1 MAYRIRAS
9 RMLLAGGL
17 LLATTPAFAQEGMLF
32 KNLVD
37 GMGLFGRDKAD
48 IEYKQRAPLVVPP
61 SSTLPKPQE
70 AGANRSAA
78 WPDDPDVARRKAD
91 RDSSNILF
99 ATTEAYRANTR
110 PLMSQEELRRGRV
123 NGRGNGPE
131 GIVPDHNTGNNQIEP
146 IRIGRE
152 MAARQAQTDTSNL
165 AYGTEPSRRYLH
177 EPPTGY
183 RRPAATA
190 ALGPGQSGPREDKQA
205 VGQREFLVGQKVYEN
220 Q

>member
-9 RMLLAGGL
+9 QMLLAGGL
-17 LLATTPAFAQEGMLF
+17 LLAATPAFAQEGMLF
-32 KNLVD
+32 QNLVK
-37 GMGLFGRDKAD
+37 GMGLFGTDKAD

-78 WPDDPDVARRKAD
+78 WPDDPDVARRKAE
-91 RDSSNILF
+91 RESSNILF
-99 ATTEAYRANTR
+99 STTEAYRGNNK

-123 NGRGNGPE
+123 VGRANGPE
-131 GIVPDHNTGNNQIEP
+131 GIVPDHNNYNNQIQP

-165 AYGTEPSRRYLH
+165 QYGTEPRRQYLH

-190 ALGPGQSGPREDKQA
+190 ALGPGQAGPREDKQA
-205 VGQREFLVGQKVYEN
+205 VGQREFLAGKKVYE
-220 Q
+220 

>member
-9 RMLLAGGL
+9 RMLLAGSL
-17 LLATTPAFAQEGMLF
+17 LLATSPAFAQEGMLF
-32 KNLVD
+32 KNLVE
-37 GMGLFGRDKAD
+37 GSGLFGSSKAD

-70 AGANRSAA
+70 AGAHRSAA
-78 WPDDPDVARRKAD
+78 WPDDPDVARRKAE

-99 ATTEAYRANTR
+99 QNTESYRANTR

-123 NGRGNGPE
+123 TGRTNGPD
-131 GIVPDHNTGNNQIEP
+131 GIVADHNNYNNQIQP
-146 IRIGRE
+146 IRVGRE
-152 MAARQAQTDTSNL
+152 MAARQSQTDEASV
-165 AYGTEPSRRYLH
+165 AYGTEPARRYLH

-183 RRPAATA
+183 RRPAGTA
-190 ALGPGQSGPREDKQA
+190 ALGPGASGPQEDKQA
-205 VGQREFLVGQKVYEN
+205 VGQREYLTGQKVY

>member
-32 KNLVD
+32 QNLVK
-37 GMGLFGRDKAD
+37 GMGLFGTDKAD

-61 SSTLPKPQE
+61 SSSLPRPQE

-78 WPDDPDVARRKAD
+78 WPDDPDVARRRAE

-99 ATTEAYRANTR
+99 SNSESYRANTK
-110 PLMSQEELRRGRV
+110 PLLSQEELRRGRV
-123 NGRGNGPE
+123 TGRTNGPE
-131 GIVPDHNTGNNQIEP
+131 GIVEDHNTGNNQITP

-165 AYGTEPSRRYLH
+165 EYGSEPSRRYLH
-177 EPPTGY
+177 EPPSGY
-183 RRPAATA
+183 RRPAGTA

-205 VGQREFLVGQKVYEN
+205 VGQREFLTGQKVYE
-220 Q
+220 

>member
-9 RMLLAGGL
+9 HTLLVGGL
-17 LLATTPAFAQEGMLF
+17 LLAATPAFAQEGVLF
-32 KNLVD
+32 KNLVN
-37 GMGLFGRDKAD
+37 GLGLFGTDKSD

-61 SSTLPKPQE
+61 SSTLPRPQE
-70 AGANRSAA
+70 AGAGRSAA

-91 RDSSNILF
+91 RESASALF
-99 ATTEAYRANTR
+99 STTESYRANTR
-110 PLMSQEELRRGRV
+110 PLLSQDELRRGRV
-123 NGRGNGPE
+123 TGRTNGPE
-131 GIVPDHNTGNNQIEP
+131 GIVPDHNNYNNQIAP
-146 IRIGRE
+146 IRVGRE

-165 AYGTEPSRRYLH
+165 EYGTEPARRYLH

-205 VGQREFLVGQKVYEN
+205 VGQREFLAGKKVYE
-220 Q
+220 

>member
-78 WPDDPDVARRKAD
+78 WPDDPDVARRKAE
-91 RDSSNILF
+91 RDSANVLF
-99 ATTEAYRANTR
+99 STTEAYRANTR

-123 NGRGNGPE
+123 NGRANGPD
-131 GIVPDHNTGNNQIEP
+131 GIVADHNNYNNQIEP
-146 IRIGRE
+146 IRVGRD
-152 MAARQAQTDTSNL
+152 MAARRSQTDEANL
-165 AYGTEPSRRYLH
+165 AYGTEPARRFLH

>member
-9 RMLLAGGL
+9 RMLLAGSL

-32 KNLVD
+32 KNLIE
-37 GMGLFGRDKAD
+37 GSGLFGSSKAD

-70 AGANRSAA
+70 AGAHRSAA
-78 WPDDPDVARRKAD
+78 WPDDPDVARRKAE

-99 ATTEAYRANTR
+99 QNTESYRANTR
-110 PLMSQEELRRGRV
+110 PLLSQEELRRGRV
-123 NGRGNGPE
+123 TGRSNGPD
-131 GIVPDHNTGNNQIEP
+131 GIVPDHNNYNNQIQP
-146 IRIGRE
+146 IRVGRE
-152 MAARQAQTDTSNL
+152 MAARQSQTDEANL
-165 AYGTEPSRRYLH
+165 AYGSEPARRYLH
-177 EPPTGY
+177 EPPAGY

-190 ALGPGQSGPREDKQA
+190 ALGPGASGPQEDKQA
-205 VGQREFLVGQKVYEN
+205 VGQREYLTGQKVY

>member
-32 KNLVD
+32 KNLIE
-37 GMGLFGRDKAD
+37 GSGLFGSSKAD

-61 SSTLPKPQE
+61 SSSLPKPQE
-70 AGANRSAA
+70 AGAHRSAA
-78 WPDDPDVARRKAD
+78 WPDDPDVARRRAE
-91 RDSSNILF
+91 RDSSNILYQN
-99 ATTEAYRANTR
+99 TESYRANTR

-123 NGRGNGPE
+123 AGRANGPD
-131 GIVPDHNTGNNQIEP
+131 GIVADHNNYNNQIQP
-146 IRIGRE
+146 IRVGRE
-152 MAARQAQTDTSNL
+152 MAARQSQTDEANL
-165 AYGTEPSRRYLH
+165 AYGSEPARRYLH

-190 ALGPGQSGPREDKQA
+190 ALGPGASGPQEDKQA
-205 VGQREFLVGQKVYEN
+205 VGQREYLTGQKVY

>member
-9 RMLLAGGL
+9 HMLLAGSL
-17 LLATTPAFAQEGMLF
+17 LLAASPAFAQEGMLF
-32 KNLVD
+32 QNLVK
-37 GMGLFGRDKAD
+37 GFGLFGTDKAD

-61 SSTLPKPQE
+61 SSSLPRPQE

-78 WPDDPDVARRKAD
+78 WPDDPDVARRRAD

-99 ATTEAYRANTR
+99 QNSESYRANTR
-110 PLMSQEELRRGRV
+110 PLLTQDELRRGRV
-123 NGRGNGPE
+123 AGTPNGPD
-131 GIVPDHNTGNNQIEP
+131 GIVPDHSNYNNQIQP
-146 IRIGRE
+146 IRVGRE

-165 AYGTEPSRRYLH
+165 QYGTEPARRYLH

-190 ALGPGQSGPREDKQA
+190 ALGPGQPGPREDKQA
-205 VGQREFLVGQKVYEN
+205 VGQREFLVGKKVYEN

>member
-32 KNLVD
+32 KNLVE

-61 SSTLPKPQE
+61 SSALPKPQE

-78 WPDDPDVARRKAD
+78 WPDDPDVARRRAD
-91 RDSSNILF
+91 RDSSHIVFQN
-99 ATTEAYRANTR
+99 TESYRANTK
-110 PLMSQEELRRGRV
+110 PLLSQEELRRGRV
-123 NGRGNGPE
+123 TGRTNGPA
-131 GIVPDHNTGNNQIEP
+131 GIVEEHNTGNNQIGP
-146 IRIGRE
+146 IRVGRE
-152 MAARQAQTDTSNL
+152 MAARQAQVDTSNL
-165 AYGTEPSRRYLH
+165 EYGTEPRRQYLH

-183 RRPAATA
+183 RRPAGTA
-190 ALGPGQSGPREDKQA
+190 ALGPGASGPREDKQA
-205 VGQREFLVGQKVYEN
+205 VGQREFLTGQKVYE
-220 Q
+220 

>member
-17 LLATTPAFAQEGMLF
+17 LLAATPAFAQEGMLF
-32 KNLVD
+32 QNLVK
-37 GMGLFGRDKAD
+37 GMGLFGTDKAD

-61 SSTLPKPQE
+61 SSTLPRPQE

-78 WPDDPDVARRKAD
+78 WPDDPDVARRRAE

-99 ATTEAYRANTR
+99 SNSESYRANTR
-110 PLMSQEELRRGRV
+110 PLLSQEELRRGRV
-123 NGRGNGPE
+123 TGRTNGPE
-131 GIVPDHNTGNNQIEP
+131 DIVEDHNTGNNQIAP

-165 AYGTEPSRRYLH
+165 EYGTEPSRRYLH
-177 EPPTGY
+177 EPPSGY
-183 RRPAATA
+183 RRPAGTA

-205 VGQREFLVGQKVYEN
+205 VGQREFLTGQKVY

>member
-9 RMLLAGGL
+9 HMLLASGL

-37 GMGLFGRDKAD
+37 GMGLFGRDKSD

-61 SSTLPKPQE
+61 SSSLPKPQE
-70 AGANRSAA
+70 AGASRSAA
-78 WPDDPDVARRKAD
+78 WPDDPDVARRKAE
-91 RDSSNILF
+91 RDSSNVLF
-99 ATTEAYRANTR
+99 ANTEAYRANTR

-123 NGRGNGPE
+123 TGRTSGPDGVVE
-131 GIVPDHNTGNNQIEP
+131 DHNNYNNQIAP

-152 MAARQAQTDTSNL
+152 LAARQSQVDASNL
-165 AYGTEPSRRYLH
+165 AYGSEPARRYLH

-183 RRPAATA
+183 RRPAGTA
-190 ALGPGQSGPREDKQA
+190 ALGPGASGPREDKQA
-205 VGQREFLVGQKVYEN
+205 VGQREFLTGQKVYE
-220 Q
+220 

>member
-91 RDSSNILF
+91 RDSANILF
-99 ATTEAYRANTR
+99 STTEAYRANTR
-110 PLMSQEELRRGRV
+110 PLMSQDELRRGRV
-123 NGRGNGPE
+123 NGRANGPE

-152 MAARQAQTDTSNL
+152 MAARKAQTDTSNL

-183 RRPAATA
+183 RRPAGTA
-190 ALGPGQSGPREDKQA
+190 PVGPGAADPQEDKQA
-205 VGQREFLVGQKVYEN
+205 VGQREFLAGRKVY

>member
-9 RMLLAGGL
+9 RMLLAGSL

-32 KNLVD
+32 KNLIE
-37 GMGLFGRDKAD
+37 GSGLFGSSKAD

-70 AGANRSAA
+70 AGAHRSAA
-78 WPDDPDVARRKAD
+78 WPDDPDVARRKAE

-99 ATTEAYRANTR
+99 QNTESYRANTR
-110 PLMSQEELRRGRV
+110 PLLSQEELRRGRV
-123 NGRGNGPE
+123 TGRSNGPD
-131 GIVPDHNTGNNQIEP
+131 GIVPDHNNYNNQIQP

-152 MAARQAQTDTSNL
+152 LAARQNQIDQNATL
-165 AYGTEPSRRYLH
+165 YGEEPPRRTLT

-190 ALGPGQSGPREDKQA
+190 AFGPGVSGPKEDTQA
-205 VGQREFLVGQKVYEN
+205 TGQREFVTGRGPVMQ
-220 Q
+220 

>member
-32 KNLVD
+32 KNLVE
-37 GMGLFGRDKAD
+37 GMGLFGTDKAD

-78 WPDDPDVARRKAD
+78 WPDDPDVARRKAE

-99 ATTEAYRANTR
+99 QSTESYRANTR
-110 PLMSQEELRRGRV
+110 PLLSQEELRRGRV
-123 NGRGNGPE
+123 TGRGNGPDGVAE
-131 GIVPDHNTGNNQIEP
+131 DHNNYNNQIAP
-146 IRIGRE
+146 IRVGRE
-152 MAARQAQTDTSNL
+152 MAARQSQTDTANL
-165 AYGTEPSRRYLH
+165 QYGTEPARRYLH

-183 RRPAATA
+183 RRPAGTA
-190 ALGPGQSGPREDKQA
+190 ALGPGASGPREDKQA
-205 VGQREFLVGQKVYEN
+205 VGQREFLTGQKVYE
-220 Q
+220 

>member
-17 LLATTPAFAQEGMLF
+17 LLAASPAFAQEGMLF
-32 KNLVD
+32 QNLVK
-37 GMGLFGRDKAD
+37 GMGLFGTDKAD

-61 SSTLPKPQE
+61 SSSLPKPQE
-70 AGANRSAA
+70 AAANRSAA
-78 WPDDPDVARRKAD
+78 WPDDPDVARRKAE
-91 RDSSNILF
+91 RDSSGILF
-99 ATTEAYRANTR
+99 QSTESYRANTR
-110 PLMSQEELRRGRV
+110 PLLSQEELRRGRV
-123 NGRGNGPE
+123 TGRTNGPE
-131 GIVPDHNTGNNQIEP
+131 DIVPDHNNYNNQIAP

-165 AYGTEPSRRYLH
+165 EYGTEPARRYLH

-190 ALGPGQSGPREDKQA
+190 ALGPGQAGPREDKQA
-205 VGQREFLVGQKVYEN
+205 VGQREFLAGKKVYE
-220 Q
+220 

>member
-9 RMLLAGGL
+9 HMLLASGL

-37 GMGLFGRDKAD
+37 GMGLFGRDKSD

-61 SSTLPKPQE
+61 SSSLPKPQE

-78 WPDDPDVARRKAD
+78 WPDDPDVARRKAE
-91 RDSSNILF
+91 RDSSNVLF
-99 ATTEAYRANTR
+99 ANTEAYRANTR

-123 NGRGNGPE
+123 TGRTSGPDGVVE
-131 GIVPDHNTGNNQIEP
+131 DHNNYNNQIAP
-146 IRIGRE
+146 IRVGRE
-152 MAARQAQTDTSNL
+152 LAARQSQVDASNL
-165 AYGTEPSRRYLH
+165 AYGSEPARRYLH

-183 RRPAATA
+183 RRPAASA
-190 ALGPGQSGPREDKQA
+190 ALGPGASGPREDKQA
-205 VGQREFLVGQKVYEN
+205 VGQREFLTGQKVYE
-220 Q
+220 

>member
-17 LLATTPAFAQEGMLF
+17 LLAATPAFAQEGVLF
-32 KNLVD
+32 KNLVK
-37 GMGLFGRDKAD
+37 GMGLFGSDKDD

-61 SSTLPKPQE
+61 SSALPRPQE
-70 AGANRSAA
+70 PGATRTAA

-91 RDSSNILF
+91 REGARAPFSS
-99 ATTEAYRANTR
+99 TEAFRGNNR
-110 PLMSQEELRRGRV
+110 PEMSQQELRRGRV
-123 NGRGNGPE
+123 AGRANGPE
-131 GIVPDHNTGNNQIEP
+131 GIVPDHNNYNNQIAP

-165 AYGTEPSRRYLH
+165 AYGVEPERKYLY

-183 RRPAATA
+183 RMPASTA
-190 ALGPGQSGPREDKQA
+190 PLGPGARGPQEDKQA
-205 VGQREFLVGQKVYEN
+205 VGQREFIAGTKPMQ
-220 Q
+220 

>member
-78 WPDDPDVARRKAD
+78 WPDDPDVARRKAE

-99 ATTEAYRANTR
+99 STTEAYRANTR

-123 NGRGNGPE
+123 AGRANGPE

-165 AYGTEPSRRYLH
+165 AYGTEPARRFLH

>member
-78 WPDDPDVARRKAD
+78 WPDDPDVARRKAE

-99 ATTEAYRANTR
+99 STTEAYRANTR

-123 NGRGNGPE
+123 AGRANGPE

-146 IRIGRE
+146 IRIGRD

-165 AYGTEPSRRYLH
+165 AYGTEPARRFLH

-190 ALGPGQSGPREDKQA
+190 ALGPGQTGPREDKQA

>member
-9 RMLLAGGL
+9 HMLLAGGL

-61 SSTLPKPQE
+61 SSALPKPQE
-70 AGANRSAA
+70 AGAHRSEA
-78 WPDDPDVARRKAD
+78 WPDDPDVARRKAE

-99 ATTEAYRANTR
+99 STTEAYRANTR

-123 NGRGNGPE
+123 AGRGNGPD
-131 GIVPDHNTGNNQIEP
+131 GIVEDHNTGNNQIAP

-152 MAARQAQTDTSNL
+152 LAARQAQTDTSNL
-165 AYGTEPSRRYLH
+165 AYGGEPARRYLH
-177 EPPTGY
+177 EPPSGY

-190 ALGPGQSGPREDKQA
+190 ALGPGASGPREDKQA
-205 VGQREFLVGQKVYEN
+205 VGQREFLAGQKVYE
-220 Q
+220 

>member
-17 LLATTPAFAQEGMLF
+17 LLAATPAFAQEGMLF
-32 KNLVD
+32 QNLMK
-37 GMGLFGRDKAD
+37 GTGLFGSDKND

-61 SSTLPKPQE
+61 GSTLPKPQE
-70 AGANRSAA
+70 PGATRTAA

-91 RDSSNILF
+91 REGTRTPF
-99 ATTEAYRANTR
+99 ASTEAYRANNR
-110 PLMSQEELRRGRV
+110 PEMSQEEIRRGRV
-123 NGRGNGPE
+123 TGRANGPD
-131 GIVPDHNTGNNQIEP
+131 GIVPDHNNYNNQIAP

-165 AYGTEPSRRYLH
+165 AFGSEPERKFLF

-183 RRPAATA
+183 RRPAGTA
-190 ALGPGQSGPREDKQA
+190 PLGPGIAGPQEDRQA
-205 VGQREFLVGQKVYEN
+205 VGQREFLTGTKPMQ
-220 Q
+220 

>member
-9 RMLLAGGL
+9 HMLLAGGL

-61 SSTLPKPQE
+61 SSSLPKPQE
-70 AGANRSAA
+70 AGAHRSEA
-78 WPDDPDVARRKAD
+78 WPDDPDVARRKAE

-99 ATTEAYRANTR
+99 STTEAYRANTR

-123 NGRGNGPE
+123 AGRGNGPD
-131 GIVPDHNTGNNQIEP
+131 GIVEDHNTGNNQIAP

-152 MAARQAQTDTSNL
+152 LAARQAQTDTSNL
-165 AYGTEPSRRYLH
+165 AYGGEPARRYLH
-177 EPPTGY
+177 EPPSGY

-190 ALGPGQSGPREDKQA
+190 ALGPGASGPREDKQA
-205 VGQREFLVGQKVYEN
+205 VGQREFLAGQKVYE
-220 Q
+220 

>member
-32 KNLVD
+32 QNLVK
-37 GMGLFGRDKAD
+37 GMGLFGTDKAD

-61 SSTLPKPQE
+61 SSSLPKPQE
-70 AGANRSAA
+70 AGASRSAA

-91 RDSSNILF
+91 RDSSHILF
-99 ATTEAYRANTR
+99 QSTESYRANTK
-110 PLMSQEELRRGRV
+110 PLLSQEELRRGRV
-123 NGRGNGPE
+123 TGRTNGPAD
-131 GIVPDHNTGNNQIEP
+131 IVEEHNTGNNQIGP

-152 MAARQAQTDTSNL
+152 MAARQAQTDVSNL
-165 AYGTEPSRRYLH
+165 AYGTEPRRQYLH

-183 RRPAATA
+183 RRPAGTA
-190 ALGPGQSGPREDKQA
+190 ALGPGASGPREDKQA
-205 VGQREFLVGQKVYEN
+205 VGQREFLTGQKVYE
-220 Q
+220 

>member
-9 RMLLAGGL
+9 HMLLAGGL
-17 LLATTPAFAQEGMLF
+17 LLAVTPASAQEGQLF
-32 KNLVD
+32 KNLVE
-37 GMGLFGRDKAD
+37 GMGLFGTSRND

-70 AGANRSAA
+70 VGANRSAA
-78 WPDDPDVARRKAD
+78 WPDDPDVARRKAE

-99 ATTEAYRANTR
+99 QNSESYRANTR

-123 NGRGNGPE
+123 AGTANGPD
-131 GIVPDHNTGNNQIEP
+131 GIVPDHNNYNNQIAP
-146 IRIGRE
+146 IRVGRE

-165 AYGTEPSRRYLH
+165 QYGTEPARRYLH

-205 VGQREFLVGQKVYEN
+205 VGQREFLVGKKVYEN

>member
-32 KNLVD
+32 KNLIE
-37 GMGLFGRDKAD
+37 GSGLFGSSKAD

-70 AGANRSAA
+70 AGAHRSAA
-78 WPDDPDVARRKAD
+78 WPDDPDVARRKAE

-99 ATTEAYRANTR
+99 QNTESYRANTR
-110 PLMSQEELRRGRV
+110 PLLSQEELRRGRV
-123 NGRGNGPE
+123 TGRSNGPD
-131 GIVPDHNTGNNQIEP
+131 GIGPDHNNYNNQIQP
-146 IRIGRE
+146 IRVGRE
-152 MAARQAQTDTSNL
+152 MAARQSQTDEANL
-165 AYGTEPSRRYLH
+165 AYGSEPARRYLH
-177 EPPTGY
+177 EPPAGY

-190 ALGPGQSGPREDKQA
+190 ALGPGASGPQEDKQA
-205 VGQREFLVGQKVYEN
+205 VGQREYLTGQKVY